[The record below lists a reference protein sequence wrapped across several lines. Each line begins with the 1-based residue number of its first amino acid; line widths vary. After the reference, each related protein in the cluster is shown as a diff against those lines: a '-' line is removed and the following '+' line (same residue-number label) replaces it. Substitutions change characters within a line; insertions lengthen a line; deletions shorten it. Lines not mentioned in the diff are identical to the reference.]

1 MNMKKYKSFQFAW
14 KVVIVFI
21 LMIIGIY
28 YLYSNHLGDNPIP
41 LIPMI
46 LLDSIF
52 ICVLFLFYGLKIT
65 LTYEI
70 LKINFGIGLI
80 KKRIKLENIK
90 STEVVKNPWYYGL
103 GIKFI
108 PNGMLYNV
116 HGLHAVEL
124 TFKNERKIIRIG
136 SPECKRL
143 KMEIDKRLI
152 NKE

>member
-1 MNMKKYKSFQFAW
+1 MEIYRSFQFAW
-14 KVVIVFI
+14 KVLILFI

-28 YLYSNHLGDNPIP
+28 YLYSNHIGNNPIP

-52 ICVLFLFYGLKIT
+52 ICVFLLFYGLRIT
-65 LTYEI
+65 LTDDVLMIRY
-70 LKINFGIGLI
+70 GIGLI
-80 KKRIKLENIK
+80 KRIIKLENIK
-90 STEVVKNPWYYGL
+90 STEVVKNPWFYGL
-103 GIKFI
+103 GIRII

-124 TFKNERKIIRIG
+124 TFKNDQKIIRIG
-136 SPECKRL
+136 SPECVRL

-152 NKE
+152 NK